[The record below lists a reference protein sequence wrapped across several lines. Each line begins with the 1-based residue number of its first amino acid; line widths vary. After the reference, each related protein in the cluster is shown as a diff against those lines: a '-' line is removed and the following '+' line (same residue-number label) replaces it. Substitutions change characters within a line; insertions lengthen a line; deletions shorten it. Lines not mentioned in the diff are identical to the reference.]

1 MNLDKDLLLQI
12 AKNARL
18 NLTEEEIEE
27 FLPQLSEVLD
37 VFSKLSDVKTD
48 NVKPSFHP
56 IPIENVMRDDKVE
69 NSLSAQEVFQDVKNK
84 ENNFFKG
91 PKAI

>member
-1 MNLDKDLLLQI
+1 MKLDRELLLNI

-18 NLTEEEIEE
+18 SLTEEEIAE

-37 VFSKLSDVKTD
+37 VFSKLNDVKTD

-69 NSLSAQEVFQDVKNK
+69 KSFSSQEVFQDVKNK
-84 ENNFFKG
+84 ENHFFKG